1 MSEVEAAPR
10 PKLVVTV
17 PCVCMLAAW
26 SKFQDGNLVGCPA
39 ARGPDGPTGRIMGR
53 PSGLLPSSPPGAL
66 PCVHLSRLL
75 YQSRLNLAA
84 SYSGSSEHHSIDLT
98 ASFPYPA
105 CKGVLL
111 FQPSAIQLVLRGQF
125 NQQYKQYEGN
135 RGQFNRTRDL
145 ALATTDA
152 LGHQFWW
159 LYTTGGQNWLQ
170 PPATDS

>member
-1 MSEVEAAPR
+1 MPWPPYIYLDFYTS
-10 PKLVVTV
+10 LVPTFICFKVQ
-17 PCVCMLAAW
+17 LLLLI
-26 SKFQDGNLVGCPA
+26 QDYINL
-39 ARGPDGPTGRIMGR
+39 
-53 PSGLLPSSPPGAL
+53 L
-66 PCVHLSRLL
+66 
-75 YQSRLNLAA
+75 
-84 SYSGSSEHHSIDLT
+84 SEHHSIGLT

-170 PPATDS
+170 PPILATSSELVLATS